1 MRRMKADRRTQ
12 ILDAAAALIAEQGFT
27 STSVDDVIKGAKLSG
42 KSHFYHYF
50 KSKEELGYEVL
61 NRQFERFAER
71 GLAILREP
79 MIDPL
84 ERLSLFIDG
93 IVALQ
98 AESGGR
104 RGSPFGNLAAELADA
119 HEGFRIRI
127 EAVFERWASQIRS
140 LLWEARPQLRDDV
153 DAVRL
158 ARFIIAALE
167 GAVLMTRVK
176 RDITVLEGIAIDLK
190 RFIGMHV
197 RDGVMMPPARTEST
211 NAPQGVAKTTTD
223 STGTTGARRSPR
235 PKGAIKKVAPVAP
248 TGEKSW

>member
-1 MRRMKADRRTQ
+1 MTERRLQ
-12 ILDAAAALIAEQGFT
+12 ILDAAATLIAERGYT
-27 STSVDDVIKGAKLSG
+27 STSVDDVIRSAKLSG

-84 ERLSLFIDG
+84 ERLNLFIDAV
-93 IVALQ
+93 VALQ
-98 AESGGR
+98 SESGGR

-119 HEGFRIRI
+119 HEGFRVRI

-140 LLWEARPQLRDDV
+140 LLWEARPQLQDDV

-158 ARFIIAALE
+158 SRFIIAALE

-176 RDITVLEGIAIDLK
+176 RDLSVLEGIAVDLK
-190 RFIGMHV
+190 RFIAMHV
-197 RDGVMMPPARTEST
+197 RDQSAWPLHRHHE
-211 NAPQGVAKTTTD
+211 
-223 STGTTGARRSPR
+223 
-235 PKGAIKKVAPVAP
+235 
-248 TGEKSW
+248 

>member
-1 MRRMKADRRTQ
+1 MSERRAQ
-12 ILDAAAALIAEQGFT
+12 ILEAAATLIAERGYT
-27 STSVDDVIKGAKLSG
+27 STSIDEVIKGAKLSG

-79 MIDPL
+79 LIDPL
-84 ERLSLFIDG
+84 ERLNLFIDAV
-93 IVALQ
+93 VALQ

-119 HEGFRIRI
+119 HEGFRVRI
-127 EAVFERWASQIRS
+127 EAVFERWAAQIRS
-140 LLWEARPQLRDDV
+140 LLWEARPQLNDDV

-158 ARFIIAALE
+158 SRFIIAALE

-176 RDITVLEGIAIDLK
+176 RDLTVLEGIAIDLK
-190 RFIGMHV
+190 RFIAMHV
-197 RDGVMMPPARTEST
+197 REGT
-211 NAPQGVAKTTTD
+211 N
-223 STGTTGARRSPR
+223 R
-235 PKGAIKKVAPVAP
+235 
-248 TGEKSW
+248 